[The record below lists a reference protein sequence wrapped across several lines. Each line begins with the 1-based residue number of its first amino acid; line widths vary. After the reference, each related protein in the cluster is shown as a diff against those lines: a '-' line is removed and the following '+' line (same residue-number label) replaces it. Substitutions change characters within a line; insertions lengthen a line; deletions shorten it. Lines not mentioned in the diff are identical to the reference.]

1 MFCRQELGGACEAG
15 DWSHSEASELH
26 PITGGLTDRLGGVR
40 LSEGPSPVLSRQVD
54 YCGIIKFWVG
64 ANFCGF

>member
-40 LSEGPSPVLSRQVD
+40 LSEGPSPVLSR
-54 YCGIIKFWVG
+54 
-64 ANFCGF
+64 